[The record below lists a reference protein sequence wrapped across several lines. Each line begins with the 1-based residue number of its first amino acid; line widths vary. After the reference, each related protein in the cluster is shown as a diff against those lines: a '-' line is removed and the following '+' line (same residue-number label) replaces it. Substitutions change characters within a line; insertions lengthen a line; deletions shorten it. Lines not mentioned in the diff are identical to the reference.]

1 MRLANWFNLAFS
13 AAGLLLLLIA
23 ICAWLLLSPRSW
35 RARVTLVAVVVWYT
49 LLSINPIP
57 DAVGRYWSRGFAPL
71 ERSAVPPGRAA
82 VVLLGSGSYTAF
94 DWTNNRTAVPDPI
107 GLARTLEAA
116 RVYKLIDAAWVV
128 SSGGLPSR
136 RSPTVPPGETMK
148 DTLLRLG
155 VPASRII
162 VKNLALDTHDEAMNV
177 AALLPSLHVDH
188 VVLVTS
194 GVHLRRATGA
204 FRAVGIDVIP
214 APAREDVPGRA
225 SWMTTYLPSQY
236 GLFESALVGHEI
248 FGWVYYKFKG
258 WL

>member
-1 MRLANWFNLAFS
+1 LRYANLFNLAFS
-13 AAGLLLLLIA
+13 SAGLLLLLIGV
-23 ICAWLLLSPRSW
+23 CAWLLLSPRSR
-35 RARVTLVAVVVWYT
+35 RAHVTLVAIVVWYT

-57 DAVGRYWSRGFAPL
+57 DAVARYWSRGFAPL

-128 SSGGLPSR
+128 SSGGLPPR
-136 RSPTVPPGETMK
+136 RSPAVSPSEAMK

-155 VPASRII
+155 VPASRVI
-162 VKNLALDTHDEAMNV
+162 VKDVALDTHDEAMNV

-194 GVHLRRATGA
+194 GVHLRRATGT
-204 FRAVGIDVIP
+204 FRAAGIDVIP
-214 APAREDVPGRA
+214 APARGDLPGHP
-225 SWMTTYLPSQY
+225 SWMRTYLPSQD

-248 FGWVYYKFKG
+248 FGWVYYKLKG

>member
-1 MRLANWFNLAFS
+1 LRFANLFNLAFS
-13 AAGLLLLLIA
+13 AAGLLLLLIV
-23 ICAWLLLSPRSW
+23 ICAWLLLSPRSR

-49 LLSINPIP
+49 LLSIYPIP
-57 DAVGRYWSRGFAPL
+57 NAVGRYWSRGFAPL

-136 RSPTVPPGETMK
+136 WSPTVPPGETMK

-155 VPASRII
+155 VPASRVI
-162 VKNLALDTHDEAMNV
+162 VKDVALDTHDEAMNV
-177 AALLPSLHVDH
+177 AALLPSLHVDR

-194 GVHLRRATGA
+194 GVHLRRATRT

-214 APAREDVPGRA
+214 APAREGLPGSP

-248 FGWVYYKFKG
+248 VGWVYYKFKG